1 MKSSERLGTGWPAI
15 SSPGTKTS
23 PGIKGKV
30 WIVGAGPGD
39 PELLTLRALRA
50 IQSADL
56 ILFDHLVSDAIRAL
70 FPQSVPA
77 FYVGK
82 KKDQHS
88 IAQRDLNALLVK
100 QARAGKTVCRLKGGD
115 PFVFGRGG
123 EEMLALVQAGIDAE
137 VVPGITSA
145 SGCATYAGIPLT
157 HRGLAQG
164 VSFVTAH
171 GETEA
176 TIDWQALVRLRHTL
190 VFYMGLSR
198 AQWIQQSLLAAGMCG
213 RTPAALI
220 ENGCRDNQR
229 LIVGQL
235 AELPALVQEHR
246 VQSPA
251 LILVGEVVALA
262 EQLHPVMR
270 ASATLVD
277 EQRLRA

>member
-1 MKSSERLGTGWPAI
+1 MNTSKR
-15 SSPGTKTS
+15 PGKVWS
-23 PGIKGKV
+23 GNCRPGKV

-39 PELLTLRALRA
+39 PDLLTLRALRA
-50 IQSADL
+50 IQNADL

-70 FPQSVPA
+70 FPQAVPA

-82 KKDQHS
+82 KKGQHS
-88 IAQRDLNALLVK
+88 VAQKDLNALLVK
-100 QARAGKTVCRLKGGD
+100 QARAGKTICRLKGGD

-123 EEMLALVQAGIDAE
+123 EEMLALVQAGIEAE

-145 SGCATYAGIPLT
+145 SGCSTYAGIPLT
-157 HRGLAQG
+157 HRGLSQG

-176 TIDWQALVRLRHTL
+176 DIDWQALVRLRHTL

-198 AQWIQQSLLAAGMCG
+198 AQWIQQSLLAGGMCP
-213 RTPAALI
+213 RTPVALI
-220 ENGCRDNQR
+220 EKGCRSNQR
-229 LIVGQL
+229 LITGQL
-235 AELPALVQEHR
+235 SELETLVLKHR

-262 EQLHPVMR
+262 SQLQPFVP
-270 ASATLVD
+270 SSDTSLD
-277 EQRLRA
+277 EQRLTA